1 MLDNRCNCCNMSC
14 RSKVTAWVIGITLFL
29 AALLIGAVVGSF
41 VATFVAENIVALAIF
56 GIVLLLAAIFTALF
70 ARCRCED

>member
-1 MLDNRCNCCNMSC
+1 MLDNRCNCCNMGC

-29 AALLIGAVVGSF
+29 AALLIGAVVGSYFSGF
-41 VATFVAENIVALAIF
+41 VLENIVAIVIF

-70 ARCRCED
+70 ARCRCNE

>member
-1 MLDNRCNCCNMSC
+1 MLDNRCNCCNMGC
-14 RSKVTAWVIGITLFL
+14 RSKVTAWIIGISLFVV
-29 AALLIGAVVGSF
+29 ALVVGAIIGSYFSGF
-41 VATFVAENIVALAIF
+41 VLENIVAIVIF

>member
-14 RSKVTAWVIGITLFL
+14 RSRVTAWIIGISLFVVALVVGAVIGSYFS
-29 AALLIGAVVGSF
+29 GF
-41 VATFVAENIVALAIF
+41 VLENIVAIGIF